1 MFASWSTGVQKVQ
14 AVRPYNATRLS
25 FRAERGILHFQLDT
39 RRHVAVRPFIV
50 AAEDASGLQRK
61 GFSIRFV
68 GLCFR
73 AVNQTGIM
81 LALQSLSTD

>member
-1 MFASWSTGVQKVQ
+1 MFKKVQ
-14 AVRPYNATRLS
+14 AVRALQRENPPMLS

-68 GLCFR
+68 GLFFR